1 NVTGVQT
8 CALPISQ
15 KDFEENL
22 EDNAK
27 LFIENY
33 LYALESMYLFED
45 INEVEDFVEEGSG
58 VYNTLVNNINSGT
71 FEGMFI
77 FNVSV
82 TNYSKENN
90 TITLTANT
98 ERDYDALPSSQSFK
112 TVYTINYDPEN
123 LRFTIVDF
131 RDI

>member
-1 NVTGVQT
+1 QHMCSNRDWSSDV
-8 CALPISQ
+8 CSY
-15 KDFEENL
+15 DL
-22 EDNAK
+22 E
-27 LFIENY
+27 Y
-33 LYALESMYLFED
+33 MYLFED